1 MLRPPLSAFC
11 IDYPGIARELVTDIV
26 LVPKYP
32 STEEIIRQVISNP
45 LETTFRAIWD
55 TGATHSVVT
64 QRVIDKLNLSQ
75 QVIEFTEVHS
85 VNSDPILKPV
95 YIVGGIILPNRVMF
109 MPQRFIESDIGGN
122 YDVLIGMDIIAMG
135 ELTLSGYGGRTKFC
149 FSYPPHHKRIDL
161 KERNEKVNKRKK

>member
-1 MLRPPLSAFC
+1 M
-11 IDYPGIARELVTDIV
+11 DIATLVHD
-26 LVPKYP
+26 
-32 STEEIIRQVISNP
+32 TEYKTKQSFGESDP
-45 LETTFRAIWD
+45 
-55 TGATHSVVT
+55 
-64 QRVIDKLNLSQ
+64 QRLNLSQ